1 MPLKTVKCGQ
11 YSLVGSAWS
20 VVQWPW
26 TALVR
31 KWNQAGGMQIQY
43 GPASHAGPYASN
55 WSAVSWFMWD
65 YDRSQ
70 YEGPGTD
77 GPHTSIQSPFW
88 KKKFTLSLSNSLSML
103 WFALVGVS
111 TQSLGPW
118 KVKSQEIQKTGQRE
132 TPLLCVENTALKLQS
147 EEISYKQMEIMIGWR
162 SKTKL

>member
-1 MPLKTVKCGQ
+1 MKNLLLMPLKTVKCGQ
-11 YSLVGSAWS
+11 YGLVGSAWS

-88 KKKFTLSLSNSLSML
+88 KKKFTLSLSNSLSMTL
-103 WFALVGVS
+103 VCSCWSFNSVSRAL
-111 TQSLGPW
+111 
-118 KVKSQEIQKTGQRE
+118 KSQIPRNSKDRTAGNTIVVCWEHSTEVAVRGD
-132 TPLLCVENTALKLQS
+132 LL
-147 EEISYKQMEIMIGWR
+147 
-162 SKTKL
+162 